1 MDTCYDNL
9 PIGNT
14 AETLIRLLK
23 IRSAKLCTSKIGLT
37 QIFEFQVCEM
47 SPRVISPGP

>member
-1 MDTCYDNL
+1 VNTCYDNL

-14 AETLIRLLK
+14 AGTPIHLLK

-37 QIFEFQVCEM
+37 QTLEFQDCET
-47 SPRVISPGP
+47 SPA